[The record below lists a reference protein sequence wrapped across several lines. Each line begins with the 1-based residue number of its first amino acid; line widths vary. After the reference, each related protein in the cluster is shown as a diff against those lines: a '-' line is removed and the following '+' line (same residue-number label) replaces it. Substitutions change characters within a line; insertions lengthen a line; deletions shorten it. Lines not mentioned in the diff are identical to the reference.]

1 MPNDHSR
8 CAPSAAHRWGNCP
21 GSVQLSEQY
30 PTLIEDPSGPEGT
43 AAHEVWHRQALG
55 QVVRLGDICE
65 NGVAVT
71 DEMLDGA
78 AIYLESLLAVGP
90 EHWDRWRHETTL
102 LMAPLGDGEIATPD
116 SMLWLPA
123 RRAVYCTDYKF
134 GHGRV
139 EVFENW
145 QLALY
150 VLGECER
157 LRSSGAV
164 AADDDMR
171 DVTVVMTVVQPRSYT
186 GNGPVSSWTTTVGY
200 LADRIW
206 PKLIGAAIESR
217 GPNAPCKVGEWCK
230 HCPGRRACPTLQLNA
245 GLIADTTDSR
255 AALGLPLEAAA
266 LELMYL
272 ERAAALL
279 SARITGLREQVE
291 HGLRSGQRAPGWAL
305 QAGRGKKVWSSNEA
319 DVLAL
324 GDVLGVDLAKP
335 RALITPKQAE
345 AAFKKARLDESVI
358 GQYSKDVPG
367 AMALQPINTTDTKK
381 VFS

>member
-1 MPNDHSR
+1 MPNEHSR
-8 CAPSAAHRWGNCP
+8 CAPSAAHRWGPCP
-21 GSVQLSEQY
+21 GSVLLSEQY

-78 AIYLESLLAVGP
+78 AVYLEALLAVGP
-90 EHWDRWRHETTL
+90 EYWDRWRHETTL
-102 LMAPLGDGEIATPD
+102 LMAPLGDDEIATPD
-116 SMLWLPA
+116 SMLWLPSQ
-123 RRAVYCTDYKF
+123 RAIYDHDYKF

-139 EVFENW
+139 EVFENG
-145 QLALY
+145 QLCLY

-164 AADDDMR
+164 APDDDMR
-171 DVTVVMTVVQPRSYT
+171 DVRVVMTVVQPRCYT
-186 GNGPVSSWTTTVGY
+186 GNGPVSSWTTTVGF
-200 LADRIW
+200 LADHIW
-206 PKLIGAAIESR
+206 PDLLASAIESR
-217 GPNAPCKVGEWCK
+217 KPDARRKVGEWCK

-245 GLIADTTDSR
+245 GLIADATDSR
-255 AALGLPLEAAA
+255 APIGLPLEAAS

-272 ERAAALL
+272 ERDRALL
-279 SARITGLREQVE
+279 DARITGLREQVE
-291 HGLRSGQRAPGWAL
+291 HGLRSGQRAPFQAL

-358 GQYSKDVPG
+358 EQYSKDVPG